1 MSSLATAAVLTLA
14 PWATRCLAT
23 LEPRQAQ
30 WLDSFGFCQFTYPG
44 SLGDIKNYS
53 CCIDAQGAKVIKQ
66 LDCFGYC
73 QCTCLGSLGNTLVAL
88 PLKELRQGQLLDGSV
103 FDLVF
108 HCFTG
113 FLKLSLRFCSKLRQ
127 CKWLFT

>member
-1 MSSLATAAVLTLA
+1 MSSLATAAVLTFA

-53 CCIDAQGAKVIKQ
+53 CCLDAQGAKVIKQ
-66 LDCFGYC
+66 LDCFRYC
-73 QCTCLGSLGNTLVAL
+73 QCTCLGSLGNTNKHACCLAAQGAKAR
-88 PLKELRQGQLLDGSV
+88 PMLRWIWLL
-103 FDLVF
+103 L
-108 HCFTG
+108 
-113 FLKLSLRFCSKLRQ
+113 
-127 CKWLFT
+127 